1 MPAGR
6 MGAAQMKRRQHRAR
20 AHAREELVEK
30 EWVERLR
37 ADAANDA
44 EKAEVIRVAIQR
56 RLILRGRLDPHE
68 IPEAVLEQE
77 ELLPRLRRHIRT
89 ALTLEAQRRVG
100 VDERH
105 ELEMDTSETSSYPS
119 WTPLW
124 LHLTW
129 RPTEKPESAALRAAK
144 RLGAATLIQTRYR
157 TFQRRSGDTNGS
169 AKLVNGYMGA
179 PDDPVS
185 GRRMKLLF
193 YVLLLVCWTL
203 ASVDSRRP
211 DKYHQTAVIHTHLS
225 ISSDLEAPPKS
236 FASPK
241 ARRLQTDAKDEIEV
255 ALRSEFDPNAPTGGD
270 PQFNEIHTREHLK
283 SYMRT
288 SLRRASVALAQSASP
303 LPFHT
308 VTRIRVRQ
316 QRVKPRPCV
325 TSPFDHLSSVLCYP
339 NFHEGE
345 EDKTP
350 FGPDG
355 QWEYTDGSEVRQPP
369 YCLHTP
375 RIAVYPI
382 VRLRTF
388 TLLLPCGQARGYTH
402 ASETNGKLGS
412 YDLGGFVLEVF
423 EDDLPARNSTNA
435 SGSSGSQAGGRS
447 LKGAKTGKKDLT
459 LAPFPW
465 TNQDAFDM
473 CASRIMR
480 PVSVPCVAELGRS
493 YRSGTQSWL
502 CSD

>member
-1 MPAGR
+1 
-6 MGAAQMKRRQHRAR
+6 MGAAQMKRRQQRAR
-20 AHAREELVEK
+20 AHARDELVEK

-37 ADAANDA
+37 ADAAIDA
-44 EKAEVIRVAIQR
+44 EKAEVIRMSIQR
-56 RLILRGRLDPHE
+56 RLIRRGRLDPHE
-68 IPEAVLEQE
+68 IPEAALDQE
-77 ELLPRLRRHIRT
+77 ELLPRLRRHIRN

-100 VDERH
+100 AAERH
-105 ELEMDTSETSSYPS
+105 VEMDTGEPSAYPS

-129 RPTEKPESAALRAAK
+129 RPTEKPKSAAIRAAK
-144 RLGAATLIQTRYR
+144 RLEAATLIQARYR
-157 TFQRRSGDTNGS
+157 KFQSRSGDMG

-241 ARRLQTDAKDEIEV
+241 ARRLQTDATNEIEV

-283 SYMRT
+283 SYIRT

-325 TSPFDHLSSVLCYP
+325 ATPFDHLSSVLCYP
-339 NFHEGE
+339 NLHEGE

-350 FGPDG
+350 FGPNG
-355 QWEYTDGSEVRQPP
+355 QWEYTDGNEVCPP
-369 YCLHTP
+369 PFCLHT
-375 RIAVYPI
+375 
-382 VRLRTF
+382 
-388 TLLLPCGQARGYTH
+388 H
-402 ASETNGKLGS
+402 ALQSIQL
-412 YDLGGFVLEVF
+412 YA
-423 EDDLPARNSTNA
+423 PAHSHCCCCA
-435 SGSSGSQAGGRS
+435 GRS
-447 LKGAKTGKKDLT
+447 GVTRMQAKLT
-459 LAPFPW
+459 
-465 TNQDAFDM
+465 
-473 CASRIMR
+473 AS
-480 PVSVPCVAELGRS
+480 
-493 YRSGTQSWL
+493 
-502 CSD
+502 